1 MKKRNI
7 ISAVVLSM
15 ILLSFAGCMNLGGTS
30 ESLPK
35 ETYRLGRCYEVE
47 DGVIMTTEFAGTNG
61 GIRFVSDD
69 FEVKSLPEQVNE
81 KGEIARFTVYAG
93 KIYFLV
99 HAPGSDLMP
108 GSIYSCDMKGKKMT
122 ELANNAN
129 NYSNCYIKNGYVYY
143 DTSTDE
149 ERNVEKGI
157 YRVKID
163 GKDQKLIVPGMSI
176 EEINEDGLICLEEK
190 DVDGTYEYVHYS
202 CDFDGS
208 NLKECEYE
216 SSLYNETGATFRSE
230 GIQYTI
236 NGTGEIF
243 IEKEDGSLERVA
255 EFELD
260 RAKYERLSI
269 FYVKPDKV
277 IYGISSFDG
286 ENATQT
292 LHKLPKEKE

>member
-15 ILLSFAGCMNLGGTS
+15 ILPSFAGCVSSGGTA
-30 ESLPK
+30 EALQK
-35 ETYRLGRCYEVE
+35 ETYRFGRCYEVE

-61 GIRFVSDD
+61 GIRFISDD
-69 FEVKSLPEQVNE
+69 FKIKSLPKSVKDEGDAS
-81 KGEIARFTVYAG
+81 KFTVYAG

-99 HAPGSDLMP
+99 HAPGSEIMP
-108 GSIYSCDMKGKKMT
+108 GSIYSCDMNGKKMT
-122 ELANNAN
+122 EIVNNA
-129 NYSNCYIKNGYVYY
+129 SSESSCYIKNGYIYY
-143 DTSTDE
+143 DNTDYDSDG
-149 ERNVEKGI
+149 EKGI

-163 GKDQKLIVPGMSI
+163 GKDKKNIVPGMHI
-176 EEINEDGLICLEEK
+176 EEINDDGLICLEEK
-190 DVDGTYEYVHYS
+190 NVDGTYEYVHYS

-216 SSLYNETGATFRSE
+216 SPLYNETGATFRSE

-243 IEKEDGSLERVA
+243 IEKEDGSMERVA

-292 LHKLPKEKE
+292 LYRLPK